1 MRPLLT
7 MWRFHTVLL
16 YCIQLLPVIQML
28 HAHSQLRNLNTIWKR
43 AIARTRTAFS
53 SPCRTYQTSSGTCQ
67 KRVEAATASA
77 TADATACSSSSS
89 PSSFDVPL
97 IWQVKSAL
105 LLPPHHSAL
114 LSAPSAQW
122 CKSHMLLSHAAV
134 WMLLCSRVAP
144 FTVLWSQF
152 G

>member
-1 MRPLLT
+1 MRP
-7 MWRFHTVLL
+7 WFIVRHFHPLVLD
-16 YCIQLLPVIQML
+16 CFQQLLVIQIL
-28 HAHSQLRNLNTIWKR
+28 HGHSLWGNVTTIWKR
-43 AIARTRTAFS
+43 AIAWTWTALS
-53 SPCRTYQTSSGTCQ
+53 SPCRTYQTSRGTCQ
-67 KRVEAATASA
+67 KRVDAATAA
-77 TADATACSSSSS
+77 ATACSSSSS

-134 WMLLCSRVAP
+134 WMPLCLRVAP